1 MERSGPRSARSNEW
15 SAGQRRS
22 RALTGPSSGHR
33 QDRCRRKAAN
43 PRPVQPDANLLEPPQ
58 DEVRSSM
65 SRRAVACGGF
75 FLAPSRLEVRLAV
88 VQEWRI
94 DGTLEKLSAA
104 LRERLRA
111 RSGKNPLPSAG
122 IDNSQSAMTSGVGSD
137 RGDTTGARR
146 CGAESAIYWWI
157 PKGWS

>member
-1 MERSGPRSARSNEW
+1 MERSGLRSAQSDEW

-43 PRPVQPDANLLEPPQ
+43 PRPVQPDANFLEPPQ
-58 DEVRSSM
+58 GEVRSSM
-65 SRRAVACGGF
+65 VRRAVARGGF
-75 FLAPSRLEVRLAV
+75 CLAPSRLEVRLPV

-94 DGTLEKLSAA
+94 YGALEGLSAA

-122 IDNSQSAMTSGVGSD
+122 IDNSQSAKTTGVGGD
-137 RGDTTGARR
+137 REDTTAARR
-146 CGAESAIYWWI
+146 CGAESAIYWWT